1 MEWKSIQSLQKEVKD
16 GNSLVVQWLGLSAF
30 TAVGQ
35 VQSLVREL
43 GSHLMSYLIFCD
55 STKHSV
61 SYHQSSFGEFLRVRS
76 TYLVNE

>member
-1 MEWKSIQSLQKEVKD
+1 MGIPWWSSVYVLVLSL
-16 GNSLVVQWLGLSAF
+16 LWA
-30 TAVGQ
+30 Q

-55 STKHSV
+55 STKPSV